1 MGTFST
7 NVDIGTPGG
16 ERFVSIE
23 AIVDTGASYSMFPR
37 RTLEQLGIRP
47 IDQDEFTLADGRK
60 VKRDVAVA
68 SVRLDGRVRPT
79 VCVVGDEGT
88 KPLLGAITLE
98 AFGLAADPVNRRL
111 VKAPLY
117 LL

>member
-1 MGTFST
+1 
-7 NVDIGTPGG
+7 
-16 ERFVSIE
+16 
-23 AIVDTGASYSMFPR
+23 MFPR